1 MNGARL
7 AIQEC
12 KYQFRNRRW
21 NCPTHDDGHGGPIF
35 GKILQKGEYLLKE
48 CLFYSIL
55 NCNVVNN
62 QLLIKSVV

>member
-7 AIQEC
+7 AIKEC

-35 GKILQKGEYLLKE
+35 GKILQKGEYR
-48 CLFYSIL
+48 FFGI
-55 NCNVVNN
+55 VM
-62 QLLIKSVV
+62 LIASQ

>member
-7 AIQEC
+7 AIKEC

-35 GKILQKGEYLLKE
+35 GKILQKGKYRFFFFFVL
-48 CLFYSIL
+48 
-55 NCNVVNN
+55 
-62 QLLIKSVV
+62 